1 MDNLQTNIAVVT
13 QQRAK
18 HTKTRYYILAMIF
31 LVTAFNYGDRATLSM
46 AATPMSHELGIDSVT
61 MGYIFSAFAWAYVI
75 GQIPGGWLLD
85 KFGARR
91 VYFWSLFLWSLFTV
105 LIGFTDIL
113 GDTATIIT
121 SLFILIFLVGLSES
135 PAFPVTVKLLLH
147 GFQPKNVELPLPFL
161 THPLISRPYFSLP
174 SWAGLLQPST
184 GSLFSGSWVV

>member
-1 MDNLQTNIAVVT
+1 
-13 QQRAK
+13 
-18 HTKTRYYILAMIF
+18 
-31 LVTAFNYGDRATLSM
+31 M

-121 SLFILIFLVGLSES
+121 SLFVLRFLVGLSES
-135 PAFPVTVKLLLH
+135 PAFPGNSKIAAAWFPTKER
-147 GFQPKNVELPLPFL
+147 GTAAAIL
-161 THPLISRPYFSLP
+161 THPLISQPYFLLP
-174 SWAGLLQPST
+174 
-184 GSLFSGSWVV
+184 